1 MGASCTFREFLR
13 EPLRFQLRNSKQAG
27 DSNYFMMGEC
37 WISLEKAYSLFL
49 VGLVSLPHRQRHPDR
64 PAELRHHLWYEGVII
79 GDLSVFYQFSDIC
92 LVQQMLSGVS
102 SEKGITA
109 GSTVIISVGV
119 SGSAHA

>member
-1 MGASCTFREFLR
+1 MLD
-13 EPLRFQLRNSKQAG
+13 LAG
-27 DSNYFMMGEC
+27 EGIFAVPCG
-37 WISLEKAYSLFL
+37 I
-49 VGLVSLPHRQRHPDR
+49 GLLPHRQRHPDR